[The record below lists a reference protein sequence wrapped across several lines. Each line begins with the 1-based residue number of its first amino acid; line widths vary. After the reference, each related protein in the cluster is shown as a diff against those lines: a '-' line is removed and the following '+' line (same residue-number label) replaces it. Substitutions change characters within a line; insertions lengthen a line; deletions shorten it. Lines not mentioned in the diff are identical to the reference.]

1 MIYLKNKM
9 NLYYLFLLKFFLF
22 FLTANLIPND
32 TIILQSTTST
42 KNSGFYDYILPE
54 FQAISGIKVN
64 VVAVGTGAAIRNAK
78 NCDGD
83 VLIAHS
89 PIMERELVSLGY
101 SKFRYE
107 FMFND
112 YVIIGPSLDSA
123 KIRGLKNP
131 TTAIKKIF
139 KTESV
144 FLSRGDS
151 SGTHIKEKSLWKK
164 IGINPQ
170 KYSGKWYLETG
181 TSMGTTINTAIGLGG
196 YTLTDRATW
205 INFGNKKD
213 FSILVAGHDSLHNPY
228 GIIAINNDKCPN
240 TKFEKSL
247 IFIKWLLSKK
257 GQKLIASYK
266 INGEQ
271 LFFPALE

>member
-1 MIYLKNKM
+1 M
-9 NLYYLFLLKFFLF
+9 NFCSLLLMKVFLF
-22 FLTANLIPND
+22 FLTVNLISND
-32 TIILQSTTST
+32 SIILQSTTST
-42 KNSGFYDYILPE
+42 KNSGFYDYILPQ
-54 FQAISGIKVN
+54 FQAITGITVN

-89 PIMERELVSLGY
+89 PLMEGELVSSGY
-101 SKFRYE
+101 SKLRYE

-123 KIRGLKNP
+123 KIKGLKNP
-131 TTAIKKIF
+131 ITAIKKIY
-139 KTESV
+139 KTKST

-151 SGTHIKEKSLWKK
+151 SGTHIKEKTLWKK
-164 IGINPQ
+164 VGINPR

-181 TSMGTTINTAIGLGG
+181 TSMGATINTAIGLGA

-205 INFGNKKD
+205 INYGNKQD
-213 FSILVAGHDSLHNPY
+213 FIILVAGDNSLHNPY
-228 GIIAINNDKCPN
+228 GIMAINNDKCPN
-240 TKFEKSL
+240 TKLKNSL
-247 IFIKWLLSKK
+247 IFVKWLMSRK

-271 LFFPALE
+271 LFFPIFK